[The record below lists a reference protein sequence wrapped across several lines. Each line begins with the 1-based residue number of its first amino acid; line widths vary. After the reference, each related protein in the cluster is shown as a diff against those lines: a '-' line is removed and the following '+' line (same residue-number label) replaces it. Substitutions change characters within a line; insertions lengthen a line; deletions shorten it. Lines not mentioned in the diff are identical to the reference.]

1 MSSRLVLVSTS
12 RAQDAGLLAL
22 ADVAAVAADLAV
34 DYRVVGGHMVS
45 LLVAHFAVVGVP
57 ERETADAD
65 FGASFQ
71 VVADP
76 RLPAE
81 LVARGFVAAA
91 GNRFERRVD
100 ELTIAI
106 DILAPSYLG
115 RHQPSQQHGELY
127 VDEIPGLVY
136 ALSQTGVE
144 LAVEAVLTDG
154 SELAVSVVVPGP
166 VPALCLKALAYGSRY
181 EAKDALDVWRLLEV
195 VRVSGAAADGW
206 PSSSDAR
213 EAKAVLRRYFLDRTG
228 AGVRDVANDM
238 ATQTRVRA
246 LVADV
251 IGTDG

>member
-1 MSSRLVLVSTS
+1 MSSRLILASTS

-22 ADVAAVAADLAV
+22 ADVAAIATDLAV

-45 LLVAHFAVVGVP
+45 LLVAHFAAVGVP

-76 RLPAE
+76 RLPEE
-81 LVARGFVAAA
+81 LVARGFVAVA
-91 GNRFERRVD
+91 GNRFERQVD

-115 RHQPSQQHGELY
+115 RHRSSQQHGELY
-127 VDEIPGLVY
+127 VDEIPGLSY
-136 ALSQTGVE
+136 ALSQPAVE

-154 SELAVSVVVPGP
+154 RDVALTVVVPGP

-181 EAKDALDVWRLLEV
+181 EARDAVDVWRLLEV
-195 VRVSGAAADGW
+195 VRTSGAAAAGW
-206 PSSSDAR
+206 PSGSEAR
-213 EAKAVLRRYFLDRTG
+213 DAKAVLRRHFLERN
-228 AGVRDVANDM
+228 APGVRAVSNDA

-246 LVADV
+246 LVQDI
-251 IGTDG
+251 IGPD